1 MKIYLDGI
9 GLLATGFAG
18 WNAARAVLQR
28 AAPYRAEP
36 MARPNA
42 DILPAAERR
51 RCGETVKLAVHVG
64 NEAVAAAGVQ
74 PGALASV
81 FTSSSGN
88 GEVLHEICEGLAK
101 PDRELSPTRFHNSVH
116 NAPAGYWSI
125 ATSSREP
132 STSLCVYHGSF
143 AAGLLEA
150 ALQATSGQR
159 SVLLVACDTAHPE
172 PLHTVCP
179 VIAPFGVGMVIGVA
193 ASAKTCAMVDLALTS
208 GGSVTTLTDSA
219 LEALR
224 QGNAAAR
231 CLPLLEA
238 VAMRRSATVLLEYLP
253 GRHLAATVAPQGSA

>member
-1 MKIYLDGI
+1 MRVYLEGI
-9 GLLATGFAG
+9 GVLAPGLAG
-18 WNAARAVLQR
+18 WNAARAVLTH
-28 AAPYRAEP
+28 ATPYRAEP
-36 MARPNA
+36 MPRPSA

-64 NEAVAAAGVQ
+64 MEAVGAAGVR
-74 PGALASV
+74 ADTLASV

-88 GEVLHEICEGLAK
+88 GEVLHEICESLAQSE
-101 PDRELSPTRFHNSVH
+101 RELSPTRFHNSVH

-125 ATSSREP
+125 ATGSREP
-132 STSLCVYHGSF
+132 STSLCAYHGSL

-150 ALQATSGQR
+150 ALQATCDR
-159 SVLLVACDTAHPE
+159 RTVLLVACDTAHPE

-179 VIAPFGVGMVIGVA
+179 VIAPFGVGLVLAAAPSDASLAALDVA
-193 ASAKTCAMVDLALTS
+193 LAGEGALT
-208 GGSVTTLTDSA
+208 TLDDAA

-238 VAMRRSATVLLEYLP
+238 VATRARADLLLEYLP
-253 GRHLAATVAPQGSA
+253 DRHLAVSVAPYVRA